1 MVWGSCGYFY
11 TKMTGELKMGKFTYE
26 IKKHIG
32 TLSEADS
39 MSLELNQISYGKA
52 APKYDLRRWRM
63 TEEGK
68 QLMKGITLNT
78 DEVVALRELLNTMKI
93 E

>member
-1 MVWGSCGYFY
+1 
-11 TKMTGELKMGKFTYE
+11 MGKFTYE